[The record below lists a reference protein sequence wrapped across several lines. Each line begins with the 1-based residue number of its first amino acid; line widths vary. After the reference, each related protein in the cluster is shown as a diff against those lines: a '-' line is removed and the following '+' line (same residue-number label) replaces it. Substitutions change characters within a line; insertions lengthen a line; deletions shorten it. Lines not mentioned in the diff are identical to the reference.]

1 MLCDLKSG
9 DNRQTRL
16 PTADCV
22 CSPDYFHQT
31 RNETAAYGD
40 EDSLKEAM
48 WRPSITPSLPP
59 GPGLITIAPISL
71 GCLAKGDGGVINT
84 CIDFCVPTCCQQTLI
99 SPNNCTALVLSKAF
113 VGSPPPNVITDSGW
127 RYLFCAAWLILFVS
141 CQASYRR
148 VSLTCTATL
157 LQDSTQWW
165 WRADFQ
171 ASVTTMVLVIS
182 KTQHLWA
189 RFFPFYCTLAM
200 CKNQRTTQTETTQ
213 TVHAGRTLN
222 KVMTQRRTVEKVS
235 T

>member
-113 VGSPPPNVITDSGW
+113 VGSPPPKCHN
-127 RYLFCAAWLILFVS
+127 RFWL
-141 CQASYRR
+141 
-148 VSLTCTATL
+148 TL
-157 LQDSTQWW
+157 SFLC
-165 WRADFQ
+165 
-171 ASVTTMVLVIS
+171 SVTDPFCVLSGVLREGLFDV
-182 KTQHLWA
+182 HGHVVA
-189 RFFPFYCTLAM
+189 RFHTVMMKSRFPGVGDHDGTCDF
-200 CKNQRTTQTETTQ
+200 
-213 TVHAGRTLN
+213 
-222 KVMTQRRTVEKVS
+222 
-235 T
+235 

>member
-31 RNETAAYGD
+31 RNKTAAYGD

-113 VGSPPPNVITDSGW
+113 VGSPPPPPKCHNRFWLTLSFLCSVTDP
-127 RYLFCAAWLILFVS
+127 FVS

-148 VSLTCTATL
+148 VSLTCTAML

-165 WRADFQ
+165 WRADFE

-182 KTQHLWA
+182 KAQHLWA
-189 RFFPFYCTLAM
+189 RFFAILLHTC
-200 CKNQRTTQTETTQ
+200 N
-213 TVHAGRTLN
+213 V
-222 KVMTQRRTVEKVS
+222 
-235 T
+235 